1 MPEIVIPDLS
11 HSLCLEQFRKTLC
24 DVVGL
29 DQIANLIDTYI
40 LRIFLDVA
48 ASAQAAVFLL
58 FFFQRKKSFP
68 HERNKRQC
76 PHTRFGLCG
85 VRRNQNALAVKITGS
100 NRMTDGRKM
109 MIEQNH
115 NKQKGAA
122 IGRSFLIVCLP
133 DCENLDN
140 ISSAASTTFFRRRL
154 YADTNTFIASA
165 RPVDAD
171 ETGTSGTDKS
181 VPYKGAAQ
189 NSATY

>member
-40 LRIFLDVA
+40 LKIFLDVA

-85 VRRNQNALAVKITGS
+85 VRRNQNALAVEITGS
-100 NRMTDGRKM
+100 NRMTDGDGVLVKVDGIPFQTDCFTPAQTVERT
-109 MIEQNH
+109 EQNWQF
-115 NKQKGAA
+115 K
-122 IGRSFLIVCLP
+122 F
-133 DCENLDN
+133 
-140 ISSAASTTFFRRRL
+140 ASL
-154 YADTNTFIASA
+154 CSL
-165 RPVDAD
+165 
-171 ETGTSGTDKS
+171 EKS
-181 VPYKGAAQ
+181 VDLGGLSSDAQPYPPGLHQ
-189 NSATY
+189 SGQSSRHT

>member
-1 MPEIVIPDLS
+1 MSEIVIPDLP
-11 HSLCLEQFRKTLC
+11 HPLRLEQLRKTLC

-40 LRIFLDVA
+40 LKIFLDVA

-100 NRMTDGRKM
+100 NRVTDGDGVLVKVDGIPFQTDCFAPVPSINCWTAFVGM
-109 MIEQNH
+109 VQPSI
-115 NKQKGAA
+115 
-122 IGRSFLIVCLP
+122 LIIFPVVMPFSLK
-133 DCENLDN
+133 L
-140 ISSAASTTFFRRRL
+140 STQT
-154 YADTNTFIASA
+154 
-165 RPVDAD
+165 
-171 ETGTSGTDKS
+171 
-181 VPYKGAAQ
+181 
-189 NSATY
+189 

>member
-1 MPEIVIPDLS
+1 M
-11 HSLCLEQFRKTLC
+11 F
-24 DVVGL
+24 
-29 DQIANLIDTYI
+29 N
-40 LRIFLDVA
+40 
-48 ASAQAAVFLL
+48 
-58 FFFQRKKSFP
+58 
-68 HERNKRQC
+68 
-76 PHTRFGLCG
+76 TRFGLCG

-100 NRMTDGRKM
+100 NRVTDGRKI

-181 VPYKGAAQ
+181 VPYERPLAAAE
-189 NSATY
+189 S